1 MVTGRTRTPVRIL
14 KNAMARAYV
23 ARERRARPRWSW
35 SSLPWAACAG
45 PSSREMK
52 NGSLMAGQVS
62 GMLREIRPLRAI
74 LMSRGGCGAHL
85 RNWNR
90 RFSHESGFSV
100 CGTGHPAPGD
110 GAGSL

>member
-1 MVTGRTRTPVRIL
+1 MELEQFTLGSL
-14 KNAMARAYV
+14 
-23 ARERRARPRWSW
+23 RRAVFE
-35 SSLPWAACAG
+35 G
-45 PSSREMK
+45 DVK

-62 GMLREIRPLRAI
+62 GMLREIRL
-74 LMSRGGCGAHL
+74 CGPSWRSCVAAAAPTCG
-85 RNWNR
+85 NWNR